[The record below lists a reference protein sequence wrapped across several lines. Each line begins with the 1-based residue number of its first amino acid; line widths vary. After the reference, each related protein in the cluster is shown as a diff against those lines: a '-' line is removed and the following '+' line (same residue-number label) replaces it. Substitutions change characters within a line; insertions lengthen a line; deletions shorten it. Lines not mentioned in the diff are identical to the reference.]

1 MDVWRSTH
9 HAKRLACAR
18 LLLQWRGAPVCTPT
32 AAPTTAP
39 TVSTTAT
46 AAATT
51 IIAEDLASGS
61 SDLQQRADGLPEKR
75 RRGRGRH
82 QRSRHRSDQRGEE
95 LEEHDDE
102 GRERRLKEEGL
113 DGRDEQEEQ
122 EQEILVPEKV
132 DLAATDV
139 ARNTAL
145 HNAAHAGMKEFVEVG
160 CCCGGGDAGKWGGV
174 AVVGGV

>member
-9 HAKRLACAR
+9 HAKRLACAG

-39 TVSTTAT
+39 
-46 AAATT
+46 T

-82 QRSRHRSDQRGEE
+82 QRSRHRSDQRGDE
-95 LEEHDDE
+95 LEEHDVE

-160 CCCGGGDAGKWGGV
+160 
-174 AVVGGV
+174 